1 MRYNVIK
8 DDTRGCVSMNK
19 TAMIRAR
26 TEPMLKQEVE
36 RIFKELGLT
45 VTEAINLFFR
55 QIKLRKG
62 LPFDVS
68 IPNKKTTKVFK
79 DTDSGKNIVRCK
91 NTKDMFDE
99 LEK

>member
-1 MRYNVIK
+1 
-8 DDTRGCVSMNK
+8 MNK

-26 TEPMLKQEVE
+26 TEPNLKQEVE

-55 QIKLRKG
+55 QIRLRKG
-62 LPFDVS
+62 LPFEVS
-68 IPNKKTTKVFK
+68 IPNKKTIKIFK
-79 DTDSGKNIVRCK
+79 NTDMGKNIVKHK
-91 NTKDMFDE
+91 NVKDMFDE